1 MSVSRSEY
9 RRLVKV
15 GNSIY
20 VSLPRGWVESKGLG
34 SGSVVAAEVVEGGLL
49 LKPLKGESEKAKAKR
64 IEGGSARDVIKAYL
78 AGYEVI
84 EVEKPPKDLLKGGL
98 ERLLKLLV
106 GLEVVDESDKK
117 LVLQCFVKDGYDVK
131 GVLSR
136 MDSISRSM
144 YIDAS
149 AALESGDTAA
159 LESVRSRD
167 DRLDRLY
174 FLAVRLIRSAIQSP
188 VVSGQERLFLVDAR
202 LVAKLLEEIGDEAE
216 RMTYSTPASG
226 LTETAKVVARC
237 QEAVIFSF
245 LRERAEVGCAE
256 VLQSISNSNISEGAR
271 NHLYKISKLV
281 MDLSELI

>member
-1 MSVSRSEY
+1 MSASRGEL
-9 RRLVKV
+9 RRLVKI

-20 VSLPRGWVESKGLG
+20 VSLPRGWVESKELG
-34 SGSVVAAEVVEGGLL
+34 SGSVVLAEVVEGGLL
-49 LKPLKGESEKAKAKR
+49 LKPLKGESKKAEVKR

-84 EVEKPPKDLLKGGL
+84 EVEKPSGDLLKGEL
-98 ERLLKLLV
+98 EKLLKLLV
-106 GLEVVDESDKK
+106 GLEIVEESGKR
-117 LVLQCFVKDGYDVK
+117 LVLQCFVKDGYDVR

-159 LESVRSRD
+159 LESVRSRE

-174 FLAVRLIRSAIQSP
+174 FLVVRLIRSAVQSP

-202 LVAKLLEEIGDEAE
+202 LVAKILEEIGDEAE
-216 RMTYSTPASG
+216 RMTYSAPAKG
-226 LTETAKVVARC
+226 LTETARAIAKC
-237 QEAVIFSF
+237 QETIMKSF
-245 LRERAEVGCAE
+245 LRERAEERSVEIPKGIG
-256 VLQSISNSNISEGAR
+256 LNSGEGAW
-271 NHLYKISKLV
+271 NNLLKISKMV
-281 MDLSELI
+281 VDLSELI